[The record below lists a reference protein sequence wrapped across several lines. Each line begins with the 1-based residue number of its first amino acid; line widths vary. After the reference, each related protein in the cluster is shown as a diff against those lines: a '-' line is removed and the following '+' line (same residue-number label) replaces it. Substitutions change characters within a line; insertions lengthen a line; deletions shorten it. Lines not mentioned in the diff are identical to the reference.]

1 MRDWVWSKQITP
13 QSMYEFTLEEGGITL
28 KRNFV
33 DGILYVLQ
41 IKQRFLPPPPFLS
54 IVLKD

>member
-41 IKQRFLPPPPFLS
+41 IK
-54 IVLKD
+54 